1 MYCNVL
7 HFLIKT
13 NLHIFAIEQLYNM
26 KETISLRLDQE
37 LLAFLRKEADTDFR
51 SVNNLVEMVLKKYK
65 IEKEQEENKK
75 PGE

>member
-1 MYCNVL
+1 
-7 HFLIKT
+7 
-13 NLHIFAIEQLYNM
+13 M